1 MATTTKSSTP
11 RPSDTKPR
19 LSEVARHLVI
29 PKGIVSTGWPAVE
42 TRCSEFGDTF
52 DEWQRGLGQLVL
64 AKRADGTYAST
75 IEGVVLSIPRQVA
88 KTFIVGRIVFAL
100 CTLFPGLKV
109 LWTAHRTRTA
119 TNTFK
124 ALQGFAKRKAVA
136 KYVASVRVA
145 NGEQEITFTNGS
157 VIMFGAREQGFG
169 RGFDE
174 VDIEV
179 FDEAQILTE
188 RALEDMVAATNQT
201 RHPHGALLF
210 YMGTP
215 PRPIDPGEAFAAKRS
230 TALAG
235 ELVDGLYVETSAAPN
250 VGRKGGPS
258 LDDHDE
264 WGVANP
270 SFPNRTPLQSMLR
283 LRKNLPSNDAWRREA
298 LGVWDV
304 RGQVEPPAIDPDD
317 WDALRGTT
325 PPDGRVAYGMKFSPD
340 GHYMALAV
348 ARRPDDG
355 PVFVEVLDSGLVSVG
370 LAQVTT
376 WLAER
381 ARSCDA
387 IVIDGKGYAGTL
399 TERLIAEGVPARK
412 ITAPSWPNIVTA
424 NTALVELV
432 RDGGLAHSGQE
443 GLQLSV
449 AGAAREERGRTGWG
463 FRPNAPDVDVTP
475 VEAVA
480 LAISGLKTSKGSG
493 RGAQSNR
500 ASGGRVGSV
509 M

>member
-1 MATTTKSSTP
+1 
-11 RPSDTKPR
+11 
-19 LSEVARHLVI
+19 
-29 PKGIVSTGWPAVE
+29 
-42 TRCSEFGDTF
+42 
-52 DEWQRGLGQLVL
+52 
-64 AKRADGTYAST
+64 
-75 IEGVVLSIPRQVA
+75 
-88 KTFIVGRIVFAL
+88 
-100 CTLFPGLKV
+100 
-109 LWTAHRTRTA
+109 
-119 TNTFK
+119 
-124 ALQGFAKRKAVA
+124 
-136 KYVASVRVA
+136 
-145 NGEQEITFTNGS
+145 
-157 VIMFGAREQGFG
+157 
-169 RGFDE
+169 
-174 VDIEV
+174 
-179 FDEAQILTE
+179 
-188 RALEDMVAATNQT
+188 
-201 RHPHGALLF
+201 LF

-235 ELVDGLYVETSAAPN
+235 ELTDGLYIETSAAPN

-264 WGVANP
+264 WGIANP

-317 WDALRGTT
+317 WDALRGPT
-325 PPDGRVAYGMKFSPD
+325 PREGRVSYGMKFSPD

-412 ITAPSWPNIVTA
+412 ITAPSWPSIVTA

-463 FRPNAPDVDVTP
+463 FRPNTPDVDVTP

-480 LAISGLKTSKGSG
+480 LAISGLKTMRTSG
-493 RGAQSNR
+493 RSPQSNR